1 MNQGRNKR
9 TGRRVPRLLQHICP
23 TSTNETDPSRPWNN
37 PRQRELVSKQLSFIP
52 FWDWY
57 CRFENS
63 TPPVIPDYARMRWYV
78 RAPTSQELLAFVER
92 VKKCLE
98 WDFLASAHSF
108 TSSLIHLFQSCCV
121 SDILQDVIT
130 NRTFILRFTPKPSP
144 RFVFPFYTEPFSMI
158 NSTRVCQHCWLA
170 IWHIEQYRWY
180 RCFYRF
186 RKFKEWINIYSI

>member
-23 TSTNETDPSRPWNN
+23 TSTNETDPSCPWNN

-52 FWDWY
+52 LWDWY
-57 CRFENS
+57 RRFENS

-92 VKKCLE
+92 VKKCLA

-108 TSSLIHLFQSCCV
+108 TSSFIHLFQSRCV

-144 RFVFPFYTEPFSMI
+144 RFVFPFLPFLYRALLNDKQHASLPTSLARDMACRAMKMI
-158 NSTRVCQHCWLA
+158 PLLLQTL
-170 IWHIEQYRWY
+170 
-180 RCFYRF
+180 
-186 RKFKEWINIYSI
+186 